1 MNLTANEKRT
11 VKAVFSELLK
21 KPYYEL
27 YPVRGSITVDEMRT
41 LYLKLRYEKYCE
53 DHGIRFED
61 MDEMDIF
68 YAEKDIENS
77 QCSENK

>member
-11 VKAVFSELLK
+11 VKAVCAKLLE

-27 YPVRGSITVDEMRT
+27 YPFLGSITVDEMRT
-41 LYLKLRYEKYCE
+41 LYLKLRYEKYCD
-53 DHGIRFED
+53 DHDIRFED

-68 YAEKDIENS
+68 YAEEDIENS